1 MKKLLLFLSIFLV
14 VSLACD
20 LAVTIAQ
27 PTSPAPMAT
36 NTMAPVA
43 ATFTQVPV
51 NATSIPP
58 TAVPAEMPTEVPP
71 SSNGVD
77 VFFGQISLTL
87 PSGLAS
93 GISGSQFPRAEG
105 EDVPQWGRT
114 PGHTEI
120 ALEGYL
126 LQGKFHQARIY
137 VYPAMDY
144 VMQNPSAFES
154 IHRLDNILYDSS
166 LAGSS
171 DQLPSVPFFNAA
183 QVFASNAQ
191 VISFQ
196 NGQGVR
202 FLTEY
207 AQYAAP
213 VNNHELFYHFQG
225 LTSDGEYYVIAILPV
240 TVPVLAD
247 TSDAG
252 APLPPGGVPFPDI
265 TNPSAD
271 WAGYYNGVSALLN
284 GTSAEAFSPT
294 LTKLDQLI
302 QSMRVN
308 P

>member
-27 PTSPAPMAT
+27 PTSPATMPANTIVPAEAT
-36 NTMAPVA
+36 S
-43 ATFTQVPV
+43 TQVPAV
-51 NATSIPP
+51 DTSVPP
-58 TAVPAEMPTEVPP
+58 TAAPTEALP
-71 SSNGVD
+71 SSNGTD
-77 VFFGQISLTL
+77 VFYGQIGLTL

-93 GISGSQFPRAEG
+93 GISGSQVERADG

-137 VYPAMDY
+137 IYPAMDY
-144 VMQNPSAFES
+144 AMLNPGAFES
-154 IHRLDNILYDSS
+154 MHRLNNFLYDPSQVS
-166 LAGSS
+166 NE
-171 DQLPSVPFFNAA
+171 QLPQVPFFNAG
-183 QVFASNAQ
+183 QVFASNVQ
-191 VISFQ
+191 LIQFQ

-207 AQYAAP
+207 AQYFAP

-225 LTSDGEYYVIAILPV
+225 LTSDGEYYVIAILPI
-240 TVPVLAD
+240 TVQVLAES
-247 TSDAG
+247 SDPG
-252 APLPPGGVPFPDI
+252 APLPSGGIPYPDI
-265 TNPSAD
+265 TNPDAD
-271 WAGYYNGVSALLN
+271 WAGYYNAVSALLN
-284 GTSAEAFSPT
+284 GTSSEAFVPT

-302 QSMRVN
+302 QSMQVN

>member
-27 PTSPAPMAT
+27 PTSPAPMPT
-36 NTMAPVA
+36 NTMVPAA
-43 ATFTQVPV
+43 ATSTQVPV
-51 NATSIPP
+51 TATSIPATSAP
-58 TAVPAEMPTEVPP
+58 TEMPTEVPP
-71 SSNGVD
+71 VADGVD
-77 VFFGQISLTL
+77 VFFGQVGLSL

-93 GISGSQFPRAEG
+93 GISGSHVPRAEG
-105 EDVPQWGRT
+105 DDVPQWGRT

-120 ALEGYL
+120 TLEGYL

-154 IHRLDNILYDSS
+154 IHRLNNILYDPSS
-166 LAGSS
+166 VSS
-171 DQLPSVPFFNAA
+171 DQLPTVPFFNAG
-183 QVFASNAQ
+183 QVFASNIQ

-207 AQYAAP
+207 AQYTAP

-225 LTSDGEYYVIAILPV
+225 LTSDGEYYIIAILPV

-252 APLPPGGVPFPDI
+252 APLPPDGVPFPDI
-265 TNPSAD
+265 TNPNAD
-271 WAGYYNGVSALLN
+271 WTGYYNGVSALLN